1 MRILDFFQDAF
12 RRPSL
17 LVSSSD
23 HSCDRLRPDLTRR
36 ISSSYFSPGITIKH
50 HSLPLWRPRYHPG
63 ELESLSLRDEHRGER
78 LKRGEIK
85 SQNASTSLSGRVECE
100 ESSITD
106 ESEGITNP
114 EIDKMNSRGGKDLSE
129 DIHQNLVINSD
140 LHDAKLA
147 NTNGGRQV

>member
-1 MRILDFFQDAF
+1 VATALPSGRIGIFVVA
-12 RRPSL
+12 RRTS
-17 LVSSSD
+17 
-23 HSCDRLRPDLTRR
+23 
-36 ISSSYFSPGITIKH
+36 
-50 HSLPLWRPRYHPG
+50 
-63 ELESLSLRDEHRGER
+63 RGER